1 MILIADGGSTKT
13 SWVLLDQRGA
23 PQPFETEGYHPFFV
37 DSAQIRE
44 SLGRMLPAAIQEK
57 AGDVTRIFFYSAGGG
72 YSPES
77 DDILIQ
83 GISAIFR
90 KAAITVETDLLA
102 AARALL
108 GEEEGFA
115 AILGTG
121 ANSCIYNGKEVVA
134 NIESLGFLLGDEGS
148 GSYIGKKLIGDYIRE
163 VMPHKVRNA
172 FFNTFQLTG
181 MELLN
186 RVYEHPVANRY
197 CASFA
202 RFAGDHL
209 QEDTYYAQVVTG
221 AFRDFFRNIVA
232 LYPNYQRY
240 SFNCVGSIA
249 YHFRELLEKVII
261 EQGMIPGVIDKDPMQ
276 GLIEYHR
283 KDLKRLN

>member
-90 KAAITVETDLLA
+90 KAAITIETDLLA

-163 VMPHKVRNA
+163 VMPKSIRDA
-172 FFNTFQLTG
+172 FYQTYHLGGND
-181 MELLN
+181 LLN

-209 QEDTYYAQVVTG
+209 HEDPYYEQLVMD

-232 LYPNYQRY
+232 SYPNYQRY

>member
-13 SWVLLDQRGA
+13 SWVLLNQRGR
-23 PQPFETEGYHPFFV
+23 PLQFETEGYHPFFV
-37 DSAQIRE
+37 GSDYIRG
-44 SLGRMLPAAIQEK
+44 SLEKGLPAMVKEA
-57 AGDVTRIFFYSAGGG
+57 AGKVGRIFFYSAGGG
-72 YSPES
+72 YSTES
-77 DDILIQ
+77 DDILVK
-83 GISAIFR
+83 GMSAIFR
-90 KAAITVETDLLA
+90 RAEVTVETDLLA

-108 GEEEGFA
+108 GEGEGFA

-121 ANSCIYNGKEVVA
+121 ANSCIYDGKEIVS

-209 QEDTYYAQVVTG
+209 HEDPYYEQLVMD

-232 LYPNYQRY
+232 SYPNYQRY
-240 SFNCVGSIA
+240 SFNCVGSVA
-249 YHFRELLEKVII
+249 YHFRELLEKVIL
-261 EQGMIPGVIDKDPMQ
+261 EQGMIPGVIDRDPMK
-276 GLIEYHR
+276 GLIEYH
-283 KDLKRLN
+283 KKF